1 MIKLSFN
8 GPVILMMT
16 FIAQGKIFSHH
27 FTAHQEKYF
36 VFQHSDTFKEKK
48 WHYGFDIYCL
58 LEYCSKF

>member
-1 MIKLSFN
+1 
-8 GPVILMMT
+8 MMT

-36 VFQHSDTFKEKK
+36 AFQHSDTFKEKK

>member
-36 VFQHSDTFKEKK
+36 AFQHSDTFKEKNGK
-48 WHYGFDIYCL
+48 MALTFIVY
-58 LEYCSKF
+58 